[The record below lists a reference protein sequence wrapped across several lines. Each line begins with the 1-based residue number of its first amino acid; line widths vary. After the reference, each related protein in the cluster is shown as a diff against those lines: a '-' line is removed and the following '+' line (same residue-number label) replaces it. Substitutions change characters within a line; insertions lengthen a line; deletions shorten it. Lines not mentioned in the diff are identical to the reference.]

1 MNQLDIQLATQ
12 SDNLP
17 DEEQFQLWIDAV
29 LADDQQ
35 DREVVIRIVDEAE
48 MTALNESYRQ
58 KTGPTNILSF
68 PFQPP
73 PQIESNLLG
82 DLIICAPVID
92 KEAKQ
97 QNKKVLDHW
106 VHIVVHGMLHLLGYD
121 HLTVEEAQVMESL
134 EINILQSL
142 HISNPYQEDFI
153 NE

>member
-106 VHIVVHGMLHLLGYD
+106 AHIVVHGMLHLLGYD
-121 HLTVEEAQVMESL
+121 HLTEEEAQVMENL

>member
-17 DEEQFQLWIDAV
+17 DEKQFQLWIDAV

-106 VHIVVHGMLHLLGYD
+106 AHIVVHGMLHLLGYD
-121 HLTVEEAQVMESL
+121 HLTEEEAQVMESL

>member
-17 DEEQFQLWIDAV
+17 DEKQFQHWVDAV
-29 LADDQQ
+29 LTDSGQ
-35 DREVVIRIVDEAE
+35 DRDIVIRIVDEAE

-58 KTGPTNILSF
+58 KSGPTNILSF

-82 DLIICAPVID
+82 DLIICAPVIV

-97 QNKKVLDHW
+97 QNKQVLDHW
-106 VHIVVHGMLHLLGYD
+106 AHIVVHGILHLLGYD
-121 HLTVEEAQVMESL
+121 HLTDEEAQVMEKL
-134 EINILQSL
+134 EITILQSL
-142 HISNPYQEDFI
+142 HISNPYLEDFI